1 MRRDRKTKSA
11 EPMIGK
17 GAKMTSWEKYV
28 DVVILFA
35 EDLKRSK
42 SFYQDV
48 FAVATDHEDRDSVSF
63 RLGDTVIILLDIAA
77 AKNQISPAKVA
88 SRDAGSRLLITIFVA
103 DVDAVAGELAGKGV
117 ELINGPNDRPSGERT
132 ACFADPAGHIW
143 EIAQDL
149 RLTGKAEGS
158 PKTAGW
164 EKSEKSVDR
173 VSVFVDDLDQA
184 RAFYQRIFG
193 LPADQESHGAASF
206 RFQNLIVT
214 LLDVPGARELIAP
227 AAVASREAGSRS
239 QFTNFMDPD
248 HCDVDAACAE
258 LAEHGVELIS
268 GPLDRPWGKRTAVF
282 ADAGGCIWELAQN
295 VGQA

>member
-1 MRRDRKTKSA
+1 
-11 EPMIGK
+11 MIGK
-17 GAKMTSWEKYV
+17 GAKMADWEKYV
-28 DVVILFA
+28 DVVILFT
-35 EDLKRSK
+35 EEPQRSK

-48 FAVATDHEDRDSVSF
+48 FEVATDHEDHDSVSF

-77 AKNQISPAKVA
+77 AKDQISPAKAA
-88 SRDAGSRLLITIFVA
+88 SREAGSRLLITIFVA
-103 DVDAVAGELAGKGV
+103 DVDAVATELAGKGV
-117 ELINGPNDRPSGERT
+117 ELINGPKDRSSSERT

-149 RLTGKAEGS
+149 RSAGKAEGS
-158 PKTAGW
+158 AKTDGW
-164 EKSEKSVDR
+164 EKSENRISR
-173 VSVFVDDLDQA
+173 VTVFVDDVEQA
-184 RAFYQRIFG
+184 KAFYQRIFG

-227 AAVASREAGSRS
+227 AAVASRGVGSRF

-248 HCDVDAACAE
+248 LCDVDSACAE
-258 LAEHGVELIS
+258 LAERGVELLS

-282 ADAGGCIWELAQN
+282 ADASGCIWELAQN
-295 VGQA
+295 VCRA